1 MSPISVYVGV
11 FVKFCSSRSVPKRF
25 SPLGDEDGDE
35 DEDDDGEEQSS
46 RRGKNRQPPAKKT
59 RSSLPSPVKF
69 A

>member
-25 SPLGDEDGDE
+25 SPLG